1 MIKSNKFLFVYITFL
16 LLVIVIGV
24 QFFSLSEEALMQYD
38 ALHYLTVRNEGY
50 HGIEVAFFPLFPFV
64 WKALTVSPLGISIIN
79 AGIYF
84 TSVYF
89 LFRHFKF
96 TNREK
101 ILALLTPGLVFF
113 MVPYTEAFFFG
124 TTSIL
129 LIGISKKDLRLI
141 TVGLF
146 LSVICRPSF
155 TVLLPALILIEL
167 FSQVPTGK
175 WKRISI
181 YCIVTV
187 VGSFFVAW
195 IQYVYTGKWFEYFSV
210 QTVWDNH
217 LSIPTLPLRSWGY
230 EAVIMLDGVA
240 LLVGAI
246 SGIVLLISI
255 MKRKTAELS
264 DVLKL
269 SLAYL
274 GGMSLIVLLFRG
286 GSLFSLNRFIFCCP
300 FFFIVVGA
308 FFRREIRVKTKMIL
322 VVFFLLLCYWLL
334 FGSYVHIQTFLRY
347 GALSMALLLVL
358 LIKHPHHSV
367 RNSAFCILYF
377 GLLFVQL
384 FFIYKYLTGNW
395 VG

>member
-1 MIKSNKFLFVYITFL
+1 MIKTNKLLITYIIFL
-16 LLVIVIGV
+16 LIAILIGV
-24 QFFSLSEEALMQYD
+24 QIFSFSEESLMHYD
-38 ALHYLTVRNEGY
+38 ALHYLTIKNEGY
-50 HGIEVAFFPLFPFV
+50 YGIEVAFFPLFPFV
-64 WKALTVSPLGISIIN
+64 WKALTLSSLGISIVN
-79 AGIYF
+79 AVIYF
-84 TSVYF
+84 TAVYF

-101 ILALLTPGLVFF
+101 ILALLTPSLIFF
-113 MVPYTEAFFFG
+113 IVPYTEAFFFC
-124 TTSIL
+124 TTSML

-141 TVGLF
+141 TLGLL
-146 LSVICRPSF
+146 LSVLCRPSF
-155 TVLLPALILIEL
+155 TVLLPALILMEL

-175 WKRISI
+175 WKRILI
-181 YCIVTV
+181 YFIVTV

-195 IQYVYTGKWFEYFSV
+195 IQYAYTGKWFEYFFV
-210 QTVWDNH
+210 QTVWDNY

-230 EAVIMLDGVA
+230 EAVIMLDGIA

-255 MKRKTAELS
+255 IKRKTAELS
-264 DVLKL
+264 AVLKL

-286 GSLFSLNRFIFCCP
+286 GSLFSLNRFLFCSP
-300 FFFIVVGA
+300 FFFIVVST
-308 FFRREIRVKTKMIL
+308 FFRNEMRVKTKTIL

-347 GALSMALLLVL
+347 GAFSLTLLLIL
-358 LIKHPHHSV
+358 LIKHVHFSV
-367 RNSAFCILYF
+367 RNWAYYLLSASLF
-377 GLLFVQL
+377 FVQL